1 MWKMQQAF
9 YCKVACEKDDW
20 LMHKLECSPIVVLG
34 ENWNPSET
42 VRLIARILAIH
53 KFYPERTPS
62 EKWLAMKELESPLGK
77 LDNEKKDLIQNDLA
91 ALYHFH
97 SKHFQF
103 PKNDILV
110 VLFIQVNC
118 HGFTI
123 EDEELSLL
131 GSAIFADLAPMSL
144 WPAKGPWQK
153 SEKSTQERRLLPAM
167 LTSCTQ
173 QKIWMTG

>member
-1 MWKMQQAF
+1 
-9 YCKVACEKDDW
+9 
-20 LMHKLECSPIVVLG
+20 
-34 ENWNPSET
+34 
-42 VRLIARILAIH
+42 
-53 KFYPERTPS
+53 
-62 EKWLAMKELESPLGK
+62 MKELESPLGK

-144 WPAKGPWQK
+144 
-153 SEKSTQERRLLPAM
+153 
-167 LTSCTQ
+167 
-173 QKIWMTG
+173 